1 MKRCPARD
9 CAESIHE
16 PNILCNAHWREVPT
30 PLRREVQRL
39 IREHPGSAEHEKAVE
54 AAIKIARRVELERPS
69 NVKNWASILDENTRL
84 QAEKL
89 SRAPGV
95 AGHVALMP
103 DAHVGIGATIG
114 SVIPTF
120 EDTIIPAAVGV
131 DIGCGMVAVRTD
143 LTLEDLPRDM
153 QPLVHQLSRSI
164 PAGVGQ
170 NQGTIDRKAEEWFD
184 ANPIPDESV
193 FEGGRRRREPMTVRA
208 MRQLG
213 TLGSGN
219 HFVEVCLDEA
229 DSVWIVLHSGSRGVG
244 NLIAQIFINRAKS
257 ENTEKLEDPD
267 LARLTGEAFHAY
279 VPMMEWA
286 QTYAYTNREFMMDA
300 ALDDLERF
308 VGGFEI
314 LDRINCHHNFAALE
328 EHFGR
333 RVWLTRKGAIKADVD
348 DRGIIPGSMGA
359 ATYIVD
365 GKGNADSYN
374 SSAHGAGRMYSR
386 TQARREFTTDSLSSM
401 MEGKAWN
408 KDNAKALLDEHPDA
422 YKPIEQVMED
432 QKDLVSPAY
441 LLRQI
446 VNYKGV

>member
-1 MKRCPARD
+1 MEKCPARD
-9 CAESIHE
+9 CAESIE
-16 PNILCNAHWREVPT
+16 GPSILCDTHWSEVPR

-39 IREHPGSAEHEKAVE
+39 IREHPGSPEHEKAVE
-54 AAIKIARRVELERPS
+54 AAIKIVRRDEPKRSS
-69 NVKNWASILDENTRL
+69 NVKNWASILDEGARI

-95 AGHVALMP
+95 AGHVALMA
-103 DAHVGIGATIG
+103 DAHVGIGATVG

-131 DIGCGMVAVRTD
+131 DIGCGMMAVRTD
-143 LTLEDLPRDM
+143 LTQGDLPSDM
-153 QPLVHQLSRSI
+153 QPLVHQLTRSI
-164 PAGVGQ
+164 PAGVGK
-170 NQGTIDRKAEEWFD
+170 NQGAIDRKAAKWFD
-184 ANPIPDESV
+184 EHPIPDESV
-193 FEGGRRRREPMTVRA
+193 FEGGRGRREPMTLTAR
-208 MRQLG
+208 RQLG

-229 DSVWIVLHSGSRGVG
+229 DSVWIVLHSGSRGIG
-244 NLIAQIFINRAKS
+244 NRIAQIFIDRAKA
-257 ENTEKLEDPD
+257 ENVERLEDSD

-286 QTYAYTNREFMMDA
+286 QRYAYTNREFMMDA
-300 ALDDLERF
+300 TLDDLERF
-308 VGGFEI
+308 VRAFEV

-328 EHFGR
+328 EHFGQ
-333 RVWLTRKGAIKADVD
+333 RVWLTRKGAIKADVG

-359 ATYIVD
+359 ATYIVE

-386 TQARREFTTDSLSSM
+386 SKARREFTTDSLSSM

-432 QKDLVSPAY
+432 QKDLVTPTH

-446 VNYKGV
+446 VNYKGA

>member
-1 MKRCPARD
+1 MKMCPAID
-9 CAESIHE
+9 CSESIDE
-16 PNILCNAHWREVPT
+16 PNILCDVHWREVPKQ
-30 PLRREVQRL
+30 LRREVQRL
-39 IREHPGSAEHEKAVE
+39 IREHSGSPEHEKAVE
-54 AAIKIARRVELERPS
+54 AAIKSLRRATPKGPA
-69 NVKNWASILDENTRL
+69 NVKNWASILDESTRL

-103 DAHVGIGATIG
+103 DAHVGIGAMVG

-120 EDTIIPAAVGV
+120 EDTIIPSAVGV
-131 DIGCGMVAVRTD
+131 DIGCGMMAVRTD
-143 LTLEDLPRDM
+143 LTLEVLPRDM
-153 QPLVHQLSRSI
+153 QPLVRQLSRSI
-164 PAGVGQ
+164 PAGVGK
-170 NQGTIDRKAEEWFD
+170 NQVAINRKAENWFA
-184 ANPIPDESV
+184 ANPIPDETV
-193 FEGGRRRREPMTVRA
+193 FEGGRRRREPMRVTAR
-208 MRQLG
+208 RQLG

-229 DSVWIVLHSGSRGVG
+229 DSVWIVLHSGSRGIG

-257 ENTEKLEDPD
+257 ENTENLEDPD
-267 LARLTGEAFHAY
+267 LARLTGEAFNAY

-300 ALDDLERF
+300 AAYDLKRF
-308 VGGFEI
+308 VGDYEI
-314 LDRINCHHNFAALE
+314 LDGINCHHNFAALE
-328 EHFGR
+328 EHFGQ
-333 RVWLTRKGAIKADVD
+333 RVWLTRKGAIKADIG

-359 ATYIVD
+359 ATYIVE

-386 TQARREFTTDSLSSM
+386 SRARREFTTDSLSSM

-408 KDNAKALLDEHPDA
+408 KENAKALLDEHPDA

-432 QKDLVSPAY
+432 QNDLVSPTHI
-441 LLRQI
+441 LRQI
-446 VNYKGV
+446 VNYKGA

>member
-1 MKRCPARD
+1 MKSCPVRD
-9 CAESIHE
+9 CGESIVE
-16 PNILCNAHWREVPT
+16 RNVLCNAHWGEVPQK
-30 PLRREVQRL
+30 LRREIQRL
-39 IREHPGSAEHEKAVE
+39 IREHSGSSEHEKAVN
-54 AAIKIARRVELERPS
+54 AAIKIARRAEPGGPA
-69 NVKNWASILDENTRL
+69 NVKNWASILDENTLL

-95 AGHVALMP
+95 AGHVALMS
-103 DAHVGIGATIG
+103 DAHLGIGATVG

-120 EDTIIPAAVGV
+120 SDTIIPAAVGV
-131 DIGCGMVAVRTD
+131 DIGCGMMAVQTD
-143 LTLEDLPRDM
+143 LTLEALPNDM
-153 QPLVHQLSRSI
+153 QPLVHQLGRSI
-164 PAGVGQ
+164 PAGVGR
-170 NQGTIDRKAEEWFD
+170 NRGAIDRKVKDWFD

-193 FEGGRRRREPMTVRA
+193 FEGGRRRREPMTLTA
-208 MRQLG
+208 QRQLG

-229 DSVWIVLHSGSRGVG
+229 DSVWIVLHSGSRGIG
-244 NLIAQIFINRAKS
+244 NLIAQIFIKRARS
-257 ENTEKLEDPD
+257 ESTEKLEDPD
-267 LARLTGEAFHAY
+267 LARLAGEAFHAY

-286 QTYAYTNREFMMDA
+286 QKYAYSNREFMMA
-300 ALDDLERF
+300 AAIDDLESF
-308 VGGFEI
+308 VRGFEI

-328 EHFGR
+328 EHFGQW
-333 RVWLTRKGAIKADVD
+333 VWLTRKGAIKAGIG

-365 GKGNADSYN
+365 GLGNPDSYN

-386 TQARREFTTDSLSSM
+386 TRARKEFTTDSLSSM

-432 QKDLVSPAY
+432 QQDLVRPTH

-446 VNYKGV
+446 VNYKGA